1 MVTISS
7 HSIERIYISF
17 SREKYESVFDTVIDT
32 ADDGQSETKREVNVT
47 PRYVFL
53 SIKIKNIL
61 S

>member
-7 HSIERIYISF
+7 HSIERIYILF
-17 SREKYESVFDTVIDT
+17 SREKYESVFDTVIDM

-53 SIKIKNIL
+53 RIKIKNIL